1 MLVIVD
7 SSKKEVHVYNCNFTK
22 NEDWEKYEEIML
34 KYKGYQLYLYY
45 PGTEKLKYSFLQ
57 NGEEKL

>member
-22 NEDWEKYEEIML
+22 NEDWEKYEEIMFIGSCGAVCHAVFEFVRL
-34 KYKGYQLYLYY
+34 V
-45 PGTEKLKYSFLQ
+45 SRA
-57 NGEEKL
+57 